1 MQKQILYFGLLALMS
16 SIGFNPP
23 VISPAFA
30 QNPPPPQT
38 VVMTRDDIK
47 AGRVLTANMLE
58 EKQLEPRF
66 APVNAVSGIAE
77 CSGRSLKRN
86 KKRGQIIL
94 IDDLD
99 NP

>member
-1 MQKQILYFGLLALMS
+1 MRKLSVSFALLCFISSSLFNASLLCPVFG
-16 SIGFNPP
+16 
-23 VISPAFA
+23 
-30 QNPPPPQT
+30 QNPPPLQT
-38 VVMTRDDIK
+38 VVMARDDIK

-58 EKQLEPRF
+58 EKQLEPRL
-66 APVNAVSGIAE
+66 APVNGVSGIAE
-77 CSGRSLKRN
+77 CSGRSLKRD

>member
-1 MQKQILYFGLLALMS
+1 MRKISVSFGLLCFISSALL
-16 SIGFNPP
+16 NACP
-23 VISPAFA
+23 VFG
-30 QNPPPPQT
+30 QNPPPLQT
-38 VVMTRDDIK
+38 VVMARDDIK

-58 EKQLEPRF
+58 EKQLEPRL
-66 APVNAVSGIAE
+66 APVNGVSGIAE
-77 CSGRSLKRN
+77 CSGRSLKRD